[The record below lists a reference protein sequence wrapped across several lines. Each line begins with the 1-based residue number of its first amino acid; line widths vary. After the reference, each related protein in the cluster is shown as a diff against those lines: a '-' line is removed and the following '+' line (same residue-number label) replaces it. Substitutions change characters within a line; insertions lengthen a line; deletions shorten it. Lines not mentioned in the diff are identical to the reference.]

1 MTEKNIEAI
10 REFLRKLENAE
21 SADSALQFLVDAAS
35 QLLGAEK
42 VSVVA
47 DSESGLLQVRALRWP
62 GTGTNAGISGRV
74 FSSGES
80 LLVSDVRS
88 DPRLKGISSSHYRTS
103 SFISVPILS
112 NGNPFAVL
120 NVTDRE
126 DGSAFSGVDLSL
138 AELLADVASISL
150 ERHRFI
156 ESIEELQ
163 KESLTDAL
171 TGLGNRRH
179 FERRMLSEISR
190 ARRFGQPLSLI
201 MLDIDDFKVYN
212 DTYGHP
218 TGDAMLRGLAQVML
232 DNVRTI
238 DDVIRYG
245 GEEFAVILPQ
255 TTIDLATVVAERIR
269 AAANELEVEGVKGIK
284 EVANGKFSVSIG
296 VASFPIDARDEHELV
311 NHTDIALYIAKTEGK
326 DRVVVFEPMK
336 EDERRI
342 YRRIP
347 IRLSVI
353 ISGED
358 YRGPFEEQTITRNLS
373 AGGALI
379 VHHRAMDIDIPLH
392 MIIQNP
398 FLGGEESQTVMQ
410 VDGKLVRLE
419 QGEEELRGAVI
430 FDTILPRFS

>member
-1 MTEKNIEAI
+1 MTQKNIEVI
-10 REFLRKLENAE
+10 RKFLKKLDKAE
-21 SADSALQFLVDAAS
+21 SADSALQFLVETAS
-35 QLLGAEK
+35 ELLGAEK

-47 DSESGLLQVRALRWP
+47 DSASGLLQVRALHWP
-62 GTGTNAGISGRV
+62 GTETYAGISARV
-74 FSSGES
+74 FSTGES
-80 LLVSDVRS
+80 LLVTDVRS
-88 DPRLKGISSSHYRTS
+88 DTRLKGMPSSHYRTT

-112 NGNPFAVL
+112 KGSSFAVL
-120 NVTDRE
+120 NITDRE
-126 DGSAFSGVDLSL
+126 DGSVFSDVDLSL
-138 AELLADVASISL
+138 AELLADVASLSL
-150 ERHRFI
+150 ERHRII

-163 KESLTDAL
+163 KESVTDAL

-179 FERRMLSEISR
+179 FERRMLSEINR

-218 TGDAMLRGLAQVML
+218 TGDATLRGLAQVML

-255 TTIDLATVVAERIR
+255 TTIDLATVVAERMR
-269 AAANELEVEGVKGIK
+269 AAANELKIEGV
-284 EVANGKFSVSIG
+284 EDVANRRFSVSIG
-296 VASFPIDARDEHELV
+296 VAAFPVDARDENELV
-311 NHTDIALYIAKTEGK
+311 NHADIALYIAKAEGK

-347 IRLSVI
+347 IRLTTI
-353 ISGED
+353 LSGED
-358 YRGPFEEQTITRNLS
+358 YKGPFEEQTVTRNLS
-373 AGGALI
+373 ASGALI
-379 VHHRAMDIDIPLH
+379 VHRRAMEIDIPIHLS
-392 MIIQNP
+392 IQNP
-398 FLGGEESQTVMQ
+398 FLGGDEDQMVIQ

-419 QGEEELRGAVI
+419 QGEDELRGAI
-430 FDTILPRFS
+430 KFDRILDRFS

>member
-21 SADSALQFLVDAAS
+21 SADSALQFLVEAAS
-35 QLLGAEK
+35 ELLGAEK

-62 GTGTNAGISGRV
+62 GTDTTAGISGRV
-74 FSSGES
+74 FSTGES
-80 LLVSDVRS
+80 LLVSDARS
-88 DPRLKGISSSHYRTS
+88 DPRLKGMPSSHYRTS

-112 NGNPFAVL
+112 NGSPFAVL
-120 NVTDRE
+120 NITDRE
-126 DGSAFSGVDLSL
+126 DGSVFSGVDLGL

-163 KESLTDAL
+163 KESVTDAL

-218 TGDAMLRGLAQVML
+218 TGDATLRGLAQVML

-255 TTIDLATVVAERIR
+255 TTIDLATVVAERMR
-269 AAANELEVEGVKGIK
+269 AAANELEVEGIE
-284 EVANGKFSVSIG
+284 EVANRIFSVSIG

-311 NHTDIALYIAKTEGK
+311 NHADIALYIAKAEGK

-336 EDERRI
+336 EDERRT

-347 IRLSVI
+347 IRLNTI

-379 VHHRAMDIDIPLH
+379 VHRRELDINIPLH
-392 MIIQNP
+392 LSIQNP

-410 VDGKLVRLE
+410 LDGKLIRLE
-419 QGEEELRGAVI
+419 RGEEELRGAVA
-430 FDTILPRFS
+430 FDTILSRFS